1 VPGSRRKFK
10 RAIDWAELS
19 QSADFLQLLCDLIAE
34 GQTLQDVA
42 ASTQAGYHRVYSWL
56 RDDPKRWRAYKQAR
70 EARAE
75 IARDKIEQLARDIE
89 SERITPS
96 SGKAAL
102 MAYSWLAEKGGGHD
116 SLYSQVQPGQ
126 SLTVNNNTLNVTDGK
141 AEHLQALRL
150 VNAKAYPK
158 DIYSI
163 GKDTFNVLEHNPE
176 GMTEDIQSSTASS
189 TASSTVSSTASSTVS
204 STVNSTASSTDG
216 EWLLEGSEG
225 SALSTSHAPQGL
237 QLPDPGHAF
246 RGFKLAV
253 TSRKRGAVDG

>member
-1 VPGSRRKFK
+1 VPGSRRKTR

-42 ASTQAGYHRVYSWL
+42 HSTQAGYHRVYSWL

-150 VNAKAYPK
+150 VNSRAYLK
-158 DIYSI
+158 
-163 GKDTFNVLEHNPE
+163 GTDTYIDNSTHNLLEHNPE
-176 GMTEDIQSSTASS
+176 GMDQGTQEGMANSMA
-189 TASSTVSSTASSTVS
+189 S
-204 STVNSTASSTDG
+204 STVNSMASSMASSMANSMEG
-216 EWLLEGSEG
+216 ELLPTVSSD
-225 SALSTSHAPQGL
+225 SAPSTSHAPQGL
-237 QLPDPGHAF
+237 QPPDPGHAF

-253 TSRKRGAVDG
+253 SSRKRGANAD

>member
-10 RAIDWAELS
+10 RAINWAELS

-42 ASTQAGYHRVYSWL
+42 HSTQAGYHRVYSWL

-126 SLTVNNNTLNVTDGK
+126 SLTVNNNTLVTDGK

-163 GKDTFNVLEHNPE
+163 GKDTLNVLEHNPE
-176 GMTEDIQSSTASS
+176 GTTEGKQEGMANSTVNS
-189 TASSTVSSTASSTVS
+189 TVNSMVNSTVSST
-204 STVNSTASSTDG
+204 DG
-216 EWLLEGSEG
+216 ELLLERSEG
-225 SALSTSHAPQGL
+225 SAPSTSHALQGL
-237 QLPDPGHAF
+237 QPPDPGHAF

-253 TSRKRGAVDG
+253 SSRKRGQEC